1 MDKTRKLSA
10 VLSDDELF
18 KQKALEYFTAADQN
32 ESGTLSD
39 EEVLELCRRISERGH
54 FKMPSADKIKELLG
68 KCDRACDGAIQS
80 EEFEQFFRVVVGSAL
95 KMRLQEDVAQEAAL
109 LASVTET
116 LLSADEPPLP
126 ASFLDS
132 ALSSRAAFEA
142 SLRLPPAERTSLE
155 RAARQQAVVDQY
167 VVPVAPAEVP
177 PPRSSVCNLA
187 GLRCVIS

>member
-1 MDKTRKLSA
+1 
-10 VLSDDELF
+10 
-18 KQKALEYFTAADQN
+18 
-32 ESGTLSD
+32 
-39 EEVLELCRRISERGH
+39 
-54 FKMPSADKIKELLG
+54 MPSADKIHELLV

-142 SLRLPPAERTSLE
+142 SLQLSPAERTSLE